1 MGRKSTKENKNV
13 YQLSRDALN
22 FSRAE
27 AERMT
32 HISADRIADIENGKL
47 PHPDEVVAMANGYKD
62 PFLCNYYCAIEC
74 AIGAENVSPQ
84 EKKSLSRISLEM
96 LNALNYIEE
105 EKKRFIEIVEDDQ
118 IDPYELEDF
127 ERIQE
132 RFKKME
138 TVIDSLQLWVK
149 HYELNRKM
157 PQKDDRLR

>member
-1 MGRKSTKENKNV
+1 MGRKSTKENKNI
-13 YQLSRDALN
+13 YQISRDAMS

-27 AERMT
+27 ATRMT

-47 PHPDEVVAMANGYKD
+47 PHPDEVVAMANGYRD
-62 PFLCNYYCAIEC
+62 PFLCNYYCATEC
-74 AIGAENVSPQ
+74 AIGTENVSPQ

-149 HYELNRKM
+149 QCELNRKM